1 MSSSLHFR
9 IRGVIAEAIVA
20 GWLVP
25 GDVLFEAIVAEALL
39 TSRTPVRTALELLR
53 EEGRLVK
60 LLGRGYG
67 VAGGDGASPKRLRR
81 IDREAFVALPSA
93 SEFGGRAP
101 AAWSRIYA
109 EVEAEV
115 GGGAIFGPLRI
126 IELEIAKIY
135 GVSRTVAR
143 DVLSRIE
150 RVGLIYK
157 DERNFWRVTPLTAE
171 RASDL
176 YELRRALE
184 PVALRRAIEGGRY
197 HAARDMRDRL
207 ATAYSRLPY
216 VTPLEI
222 CAFERELHIDLI
234 SLCDNPEIIQAL
246 RVGQLQLAANR
257 QLFAKMPHGFRQIL
271 SEHLAVADRLADDDV
286 DGAAEALRHHLC
298 EAKVAYIEHVT
309 EIAALT
315 PATLPPYLQFDPDDG
330 LPYRGYRRTHLS
342 EIDAVRPFR
351 HA

>member
-9 IRGVIAEAIVA
+9 IRGLIAEAIVA
-20 GWLVP
+20 GRLAP

-53 EEGRLVK
+53 DEGRLAK
-60 LLGRGYG
+60 LLGRGYC
-67 VAGGDGASPKRLRR
+67 VVGGDGVPPKRLRR
-81 IDREAFVALPSA
+81 IDRDAFAALPST

-115 GGGAIFGPLRI
+115 GCGSIFGPLRI

-143 DVLSRIE
+143 DVLARIE

-171 RASDL
+171 RAADL

-184 PVALRRAIEGGRY
+184 PVALRRAAEGGRY

-207 ATAYSRLPY
+207 AKAYNRLPY
-216 VTPLEI
+216 VTPLEV
-222 CAFERELHIDLI
+222 CAFERELHVDVIA
-234 SLCDNPEIIQAL
+234 LCDNPQIIHAL

-257 QLFAKMPHGFRQIL
+257 QLYAKMPHGFRQIL
-271 SEHLAVADRLADDDV
+271 SEHLAIADRLADDDV
-286 DGAAEALRHHLC
+286 DGAAEALRHHLS
-298 EAKVAYIEHVT
+298 EAKVAYIGHVT

-315 PATLPPYLQFDPDDG
+315 PATLPPYLQFDLDDG
-330 LPYRGYRRTHLS
+330 LPYGGYRRTHAS
-342 EIDAVRPFR
+342 EADAVRPFR